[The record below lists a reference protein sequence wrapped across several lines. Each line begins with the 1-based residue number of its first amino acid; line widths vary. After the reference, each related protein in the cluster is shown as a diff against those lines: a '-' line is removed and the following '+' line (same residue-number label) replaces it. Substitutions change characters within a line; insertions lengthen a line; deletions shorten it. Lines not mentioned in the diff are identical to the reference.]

1 MAIMKSLQINVQ
13 YHYWRPFQKFA
24 IKLFSNN
31 QSGNRKNHSIMTL
44 NVAFTD
50 TFSAHRSKA
59 DDNGFL
65 NKILGLGV
73 SPGVQK

>member
-1 MAIMKSLQINVQ
+1 
-13 YHYWRPFQKFA
+13 
-24 IKLFSNN
+24 
-31 QSGNRKNHSIMTL
+31 MTL

-59 DDNGFL
+59 DDIIEQNGFL

-73 SPGVQK
+73 SPGAQK